1 MQKRRLFVSIIC
13 MICLFGMVKP
23 VLAQS
28 PSLTGEGRR
37 ESSDSL
43 SIYIATA
50 IRNNPSVISEY
61 NAYKAQVAGAC
72 GAGTLGD
79 PTLQVGV
86 FPKAMQHVNGKQIA
100 TFTVMQM
107 FPWFG
112 TLKAGRESMEYRA
125 ESAYQKFRADGIA
138 LAYDVQ
144 KQWYAILSTQEKI
157 KAVKGKLDLL
167 SDIVKLTTLTYS
179 TQNAGRNSKM
189 SDQLRLEAER
199 HNLEEQAASLADQLR
214 LQRQQL
220 NLVMH
225 RDADTPL
232 SMPDTIAL
240 REMPEVS
247 LQDIEANDPLLQKAT
262 ADGKAYD
269 AQERLA
275 SSKGKPTIS
284 VGLEYM
290 LNGKVDMPVMPSMNG
305 NDMLMPM
312 VTVSLPIYRKKINM
326 ERQAA
331 KYNKVSTEY
340 SYQSRQDN
348 IRSEYL
354 SICQRAAD
362 VKRKVELYDKE
373 VDLLDRT
380 LSLMATEYSAGTTT
394 LTDILETNR
403 QYIDYA
409 LKKAEAYANYNT
421 LVAECE
427 KLASRYDCAQR
438 FSK

>member
-1 MQKRRLFVSIIC
+1 MKKSKNSNKYTLCLIGLSLSLLSIVRP
-13 MICLFGMVKP
+13 LK
-23 VLAQS
+23 AQ
-28 PSLTGEGRR
+28 
-37 ESSDSL
+37 DSL
-43 SIYIATA
+43 STYIAAA
-50 IRNNPSVISEY
+50 IRNNPAVISEY
-61 NAYKAQVAGAC
+61 NAYKAQVSSAC
-72 GAGTLGD
+72 GAGILGD

-100 TFTVMQM
+100 TFTLMQM

-112 TLKAGRESMEYRA
+112 TLKAGRENMEYLA
-125 ESAYQKFRADGIA
+125 ESSYQKFRADGIA

-144 KQWYAILSTQEKI
+144 KKWYNILATQEKI
-157 KAVKGKLDLL
+157 KAVNGKIDLL
-167 SDIVKLTTLTYS
+167 KDIVKLSSLTYT
-179 TQNAGRNSKM
+179 TQSAGRNAKM

-199 HNLEEQAASLADQLR
+199 HSLEEQVASLTDQLR

-220 NLVMH
+220 NIIMH
-225 RDADTPL
+225 RDAESPL
-232 SMPDTIAL
+232 SIPDTIIL
-240 REMPEVS
+240 REMPDIS

-275 SSKGKPTIS
+275 VNKGKPTIS
-284 VGLEYM
+284 IGLEYM

-326 ERQAA
+326 EKQAA

-354 SICQRAAD
+354 SIAQRASD
-362 VKRKVELYDKE
+362 VKRKVRLYDKE
-373 VDLLDRT
+373 VDILGRT
-380 LSLMATEYSAGTTT
+380 LSLMTTEYSTGTTT
-394 LTDILETNR
+394 LTEILETNR

-409 LKKAEAYANYNT
+409 LKKAEAYASFNT
-421 LVAECE
+421 LVAEYE
-427 KLASRYDCAQR
+427 KLASRHDLAE
-438 FSK
+438 KTK